1 MVDLEKTKLMISKF
15 YRWIPVIVIL
25 FNIFAFCPLTYAG
38 WYEEPPAYEMK
49 NFDNMWW
56 ISKKKKA
63 KLKEEQE
70 AEYNKILEE
79 YRKMDVKDKKIRW
92 LYNDSDNNMFPVDKF
107 EIIDE
112 DNDGIG
118 YKYYF
123 DKDGFLITDTITDDY
138 KIVDSFGRELDY
150 NFVPKKYNMENL
162 NNNQQYVNDF
172 IEIKDENTTTKKS
185 DIIISGGVTLNEKSK
200 IFDGTIDKNVIN
212 YVDASNRFIKETKG
226 IVYNEIKWK
235 KCSSLRGNDGYVI
248 FNNPN
253 NNFNR
258 ISGIIATE
266 YYIYDDE
273 TVVTLKVYDAD
284 IYEHFNEINQLD
296 DLVEIYSNSS
306 FNRSEP
312 LKFSF
317 TFDRA
322 IKRLRFVV
330 ETQDKD
336 WTRTCYMK
344 NLKFGFDKMAFIDE
358 LARKKEN
365 EEEIAELKRLGIYT
379 ENTLDILKY
388 NYTDQEESDD
398 DSIYLEDV
406 YYEDE
411 YQKTNFTDDE
421 YDKDFDTHEEI
432 LRNRNSGPMF
442 DDVLREIPDSRY
454 YGPSFVGQ

>member
-1 MVDLEKTKLMISKF
+1 M
-15 YRWIPVIVIL
+15 
-25 FNIFAFCPLTYAG
+25 
-38 WYEEPPAYEMK
+38 
-49 NFDNMWW
+49 
-56 ISKKKKA
+56 
-63 KLKEEQE
+63 
-70 AEYNKILEE
+70 
-79 YRKMDVKDKKIRW
+79 
-92 LYNDSDNNMFPVDKF
+92 
-107 EIIDE
+107 
-112 DNDGIG
+112 
-118 YKYYF
+118 
-123 DKDGFLITDTITDDY
+123 ITDTITEDY

-150 NFVPKKYNMENL
+150 NFVPQKYNMENL
-162 NNNQQYVNDF
+162 NNNHQYVNDSL
-172 IEIKDENTTTKKS
+172 EIKDEHTTTKKS
-185 DIIISGGVTLNEKSK
+185 DIIISGGVTLKEKSK

-212 YVDASNRFIKETKG
+212 YVDDSNRFIKETKG

-284 IYEHFNEINQLD
+284 IYEQFNEINQLD

-336 WTRTCYMK
+336 WTRICYMK

-358 LARKKEN
+358 LTREKEN

-388 NYTDQEESDD
+388 NYTDQEEGDD
-398 DSIYLEDV
+398 DSVDLEDV

-411 YQKTNFTDDE
+411 YYKTNFTDDE

-442 DDVLREIPDSRY
+442 DDALREIPDSRY
-454 YGPSFVGQ
+454 YGPSFVSQ